1 MKKVLLIA
9 IVALGLGSCKKDK
22 VTPEPAKNCKCYTVT
37 KKETVTVVEGFPL
50 PQPRSWQVLTLQN
63 ICDRVEITRQY
74 TTNQALN
81 IGIGDRV
88 CD

>member
-1 MKKVLLIA
+1 MKKVLLITALA
-9 IVALGLGSCKKDK
+9 IALLSCKKDK
-22 VTPEPAKNCKCYTVT
+22 VNPEPAKNCKCYTVI

-63 ICDRVEITRQY
+63 ICDKVVITRQY
-74 TTNQALN
+74 TTNQALT

>member
-1 MKKVLLIA
+1 MKKVLLITALA
-9 IVALGLGSCKKDK
+9 IGLLSCKKDK
-22 VTPEPAKNCKCYTVT
+22 VTPEPAKNCKCFTVI
-37 KKETVTVVEGFPL
+37 KKETVTVVEGHPL

-63 ICDRVEITRQY
+63 ICDRVVITRPY